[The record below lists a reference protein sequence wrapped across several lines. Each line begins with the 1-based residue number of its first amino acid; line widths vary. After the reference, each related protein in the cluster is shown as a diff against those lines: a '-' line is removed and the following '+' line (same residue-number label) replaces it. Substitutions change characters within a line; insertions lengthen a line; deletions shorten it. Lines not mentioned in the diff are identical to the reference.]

1 MEINFSF
8 RQLLVGSLVTV
19 LLFAGLASSNTHAG
33 IVSTG
38 DVVTEQQNTV
48 NREQLIQDLDRAE
61 VRAEL
66 ERFGV
71 DPEQAQDRVAA
82 MTDAEVLELSAGVD
96 QFIAAGDAGVVTI
109 LLVIILFVLLT

>member
-1 MEINFSF
+1 MEINLSC
-8 RQLLVGSLVTV
+8 RQLVVASLVAV
-19 LLFAGLASSNTHAG
+19 LLFAGLASSNAQAG

-38 DVVTEQQNTV
+38 EVVNEQQSNL
-48 NREQLIQDLDRAE
+48 NREQLIQELDRAE

-71 DPEQAQDRVAA
+71 DPAQAQDRVAA

-96 QFIAAGDAGVVTI
+96 QFVAAGDGGVVTI
-109 LLVIILFVLLT
+109 LLVLIIFILLT